1 MKLMLFFFSSRRRHT
16 RCLSDWSSDVCSSD
30 LRCPL
35 STRTLCKH
43 FTSLSPVTSGHRCQT
58 DRAPMLVGTPLPV
71 SLSVFR
77 ALGPALRPD
86 VPVEQ
91 RRTDP
96 RPPGFLALSCV
107 LATQARE
114 PHLGT

>member
-1 MKLMLFFFSSRRRHT
+1 MPNAPAGNVFICDSSNFSPMPTISP
-16 RCLSDWSSDVCSSD
+16 D
-30 LRCPL
+30 L
-35 STRTLCKH
+35 
-43 FTSLSPVTSGHRCQT
+43 SGHRCQT
-58 DRAPMLVGTPLPV
+58 DRAPMLVGTLLPV
-71 SLSVFR
+71 ILSVFR

-91 RRTDP
+91 RRTAP

-114 PHLGT
+114 PHLGTVSPQDDDRHSPSHRGSRGPLCD